1 MLFLWTTFVLLLA
14 ICCARTEKAGMSQ
27 FDSMKSTDSEFV
39 QKLLKERFNWK
50 YFIEALQQHE
60 KSQLDMKVDPCLL
73 SFVQIDRE
81 ELLKGKLKAV
91 LFNFVLFMS
100 GKGADP
106 RI

>member
-1 MLFLWTTFVLLLA
+1 MPFLWAIFVLLVA
-14 ICCARTEKAGMSQ
+14 ICCGRTEKVLMSQ
-27 FDSMKSTDSEFV
+27 FDNIKGIDSTFV

-60 KSQLDMKVDPCLL
+60 KSHFDVKVDPCLL

-91 LFNFVLFMS
+91 LFNFEFIYV
-100 GKGADP
+100 
-106 RI
+106 R